1 VSASIDRDHID
12 VRRGNREGRGDY
24 GFVVVDEGDSCSGT
38 ASGAEALSALEEVAR
53 RDPPVAM
60 IVSDHRM
67 PHIFDA
73 RA

>member
-1 VSASIDRDHID
+1 MADPIIMTVDDDQSVSQAITRDLRTRYGDRYR
-12 VRRGNREGRGDY
+12 VLR
-24 GFVVVDEGDSCSGT
+24 SS
-38 ASGAEALSALEEVAR
+38 SGAEALSALEEVAR
-53 RDPPVAM
+53 RDQPVAM